1 MVLCAGSDFSYG
13 ICGGAPGTK
22 TMSLIQ
28 GVSHQ
33 RSVIMLFCDL
43 LSLEKV
49 TEGGIHLKLGVKE
62 A

>member
-33 RSVIMLFCDL
+33 HSVIMLFCDL

-49 TEGGIHLKLGVKE
+49 TEGAEYI
-62 A
+62 